1 MVGAVQEAYFNIL
14 VPTVDTTRYAYMM
27 STIIASGR
35 NVLFAGDTGVGKSV
49 IINDALLRMTTG
61 PEPKFV
67 NATVNFSA
75 QTQSYNLQEVLETK
89 LDTKRK
95 NRWGVGAGLCS
106 VFAISSRCIDLSN
119 GELMGG
125 EGQRRRLV
133 LAHLSHRLGCQGQ
146 RLCSRVGAVP
156 TYSSNPYNSM
166 HSC

>member
-1 MVGAVQEAYFNIL
+1 MLGAVQEAYFNIL

-89 LDTKRK
+89 LDKKRK

-125 EGQRRRLV
+125 GATSPSRPRASFPQTW
-133 LAHLSHRLGCQGQ
+133 LSRAEALQ
-146 RLCSRVGAVP
+146 
-156 TYSSNPYNSM
+156 
-166 HSC
+166 

>member
-1 MVGAVQEAYFNIL
+1 MFGTAQEAYFNIL

-89 LDTKRK
+89 LDKKRK
-95 NRWGVGAGLCS
+95 NRWGWS
-106 VFAISSRCIDLSN
+106 FACAMCLS
-119 GELMGG
+119 
-125 EGQRRRLV
+125 
-133 LAHLSHRLGCQGQ
+133 
-146 RLCSRVGAVP
+146 
-156 TYSSNPYNSM
+156 
-166 HSC
+166 